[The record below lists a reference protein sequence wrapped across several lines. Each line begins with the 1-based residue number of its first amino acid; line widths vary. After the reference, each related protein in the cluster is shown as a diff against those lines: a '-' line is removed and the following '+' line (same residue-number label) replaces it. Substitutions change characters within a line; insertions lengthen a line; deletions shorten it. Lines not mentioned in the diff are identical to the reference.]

1 MAESFTI
8 RAATMGDY
16 DGLCALYLEAD
27 ALHHSAAPDAFASPA
42 DPPRSREFIAE
53 TLNDTNSALF
63 VAVGNTAR
71 AVLGFARL
79 NIRPASRHP
88 ALSQH
93 DVGWVDELVVKRD
106 NHRSGIGSAL
116 MAHAQQWFRS
126 RGVSDF
132 RLTVWEFNRGA
143 IEFYEHLGYETLMRT
158 MRLRDQQE

>member
-1 MAESFTI
+1 MAETFAI
-8 RAATMGDY
+8 RVATMDDY

-27 ALHHSAAPDAFASPA
+27 TLHHSAAPDAFASPA
-42 DPPRSREFIAE
+42 DPPRSRELIAE
-53 TLNDTNSALF
+53 TLDDAKSALF
-63 VAVGNTAR
+63 VAIGNQTR

-116 MAHAQQWFRS
+116 MAHAQRWFRD

-132 RLTVWEFNRGA
+132 RLTVWEFNSGA
-143 IEFYEHLGYETLMRT
+143 IEFYERLGYETLMRP
-158 MRLRDQQE
+158 MRLREPQE